1 MPRKKNNFL
10 DDHLIVM
17 GLGSKKNKQ
26 IKSLIQNKLMSDFLN
41 GKYETKKEVK
51 KNVK

>member
-17 GLGSKKNKQ
+17 GMGSKKNKQ
-26 IKSLIQNKLMSDFLN
+26 IKSFIKNRLVNDFLN

-51 KNVK
+51 NVK